1 MNDLSETLNY
11 RQPPHNLEAE
21 QELLGA
27 IMVNNDALD
36 RVQTFLEPEH
46 FFEPLH
52 GRIYAAIS
60 RLILDGH
67 VATPITLK
75 AMFEQDEALQEAGGP
90 SYFAGLAAA
99 ATSIINVVDYGRTIY
114 DHAIR
119 RNLIAIGS
127 DMVNTAYDAPLE
139 QTPREQIE
147 TAEQTLFTLAET
159 GEYQSGF
166 KNFST
171 SLAEAISTA
180 AAAYNRDG
188 HLAGISSGLMD
199 LDSYMGGLQNSDLI
213 ILAGRPSM
221 GKTALATNIAFNA
234 AKMFEPEETDNGTVK
249 AKRGARVGF
258 FSLEM
263 SAEQLATR
271 ILSEQSEVYSDKI
284 RKGTLDERQFD
295 KLLDASQEL
304 ERVPLYIDDTA
315 ALPISALASRA
326 RRLKRQQGL
335 DLIVV
340 DYLQLVRP
348 PKGTGGGD
356 NRVQEISAVTQG
368 LKAIAKELNI
378 PVIALSQLSRQV
390 ESRDDKRPQLSDLR
404 ESGSIEQDADIVMFV
419 FREEYYVGRTQP
431 SEGTPE
437 HAEWQEKME
446 RVHGLAEVILGKNR
460 HGPIGTVK
468 LSFQGEFA
476 RFGNLARDQYSDDDD
491 EM

>member
-1 MNDLSETLNY
+1 MNTISEPGAY
-11 RQPPHNLEAE
+11 RQPPHNIEAE

-27 IMVNNDALD
+27 ILVNNEAMD
-36 RVQTFLEPEH
+36 RVSNFLDPEH

-52 GRIYAAIS
+52 GRIYAEIT
-60 RLILDGH
+60 RLILNGH
-67 VATPITLK
+67 VATPVTLK
-75 AMFEQDEALQEAGGP
+75 ALFEQDEAMQEAGGAA
-90 SYFAGLAAA
+90 YLAGLAGA
-99 ATSIINVVDYGRTIY
+99 ATSIINVADYGRTLY

-119 RNLIAIGS
+119 RDLIKVGT

-147 TAEQTLFTLAET
+147 YAEQTLFTLAET

-166 KNFST
+166 RDFRT
-171 SLAEAISTA
+171 SLKEAIKTA
-180 AAAYNRDG
+180 AAAYHRDG
-188 HLAGISSGLMD
+188 HLAGISSGLTD
-199 LDSYMGGLQNSDLI
+199 LDSYLGGLQNSDLI

-234 AKMFEPEETDNGTVK
+234 AKMFEPQEMEDGSIK
-249 AKRGARVGF
+249 AAKGARVGF

-295 KLLDASQEL
+295 RLLDASQVL
-304 ERVPLYIDDTA
+304 EQVPLYIDDTA
-315 ALPISALASRA
+315 ALPISSLASRA

-348 PKGTGGGD
+348 PAGSGFGD

-419 FREEYYVGRTQP
+419 FRDEYYVGRTQP
-431 SEGTPE
+431 TEGTPE
-437 HAEWQEKME
+437 HAEWQEKMDK
-446 RVHGLAEVILGKNR
+446 VHGLAEVILGKNR

-476 RFGNLARDQYSDDDD
+476 RFGNLARDAYNDDDD
-491 EM
+491 EI